1 MLLGL
6 LLSLDSS
13 WYEIIKHLYPNS
25 YLYDAETH
33 FTVWPC
39 GQFQIISPFS
49 SNRRWTAEK
58 GLLGCTRSK
67 NAFYQAYFSSV
78 VSNLTF
84 ERDSSPFPPIIN
96 KCYFLPKDVVT
107 HPAACLVSE
116 FTPSRPSFLFTY
128 FFFYLFIHLK
138 TSPLHIYWPSLYPL
152 SLYPH
157 DCIRSIYP

>member
-128 FFFYLFIHLK
+128 FFLL
-138 TSPLHIYWPSLYPL
+138 IYSSKDL
-152 SLYPH
+152 SLTH
-157 DCIRSIYP
+157 LLAISLSTESLSTWLH